1 MNLNYAIFR
10 SEPIFT
16 INDLAQI
23 GAHNKRD
30 KKSYRSNPDIDI
42 NKSKD
47 NIDLVPLNAKYVSGF
62 YNLTKEYKKEHDA
75 RMLTMRAD
83 RKKSF
88 KDMLD
93 ISKSVVADELLMSA
107 SHDFFKD
114 MTRDEIIN
122 WANTCMEFVY
132 NDLGYAKEQVLHSVL
147 HLDEKTPHIHCVVV
161 PLIKKFDK
169 RTKTERFTISKKQY
183 LKDNEHLS
191 LLQDKYHK
199 RLTDAGYCLERGIKG
214 SDTKH
219 IKIKDYKKIL
229 KKVSSN
235 MNVRINKLDDVLNTY
250 HNKLNTIKN
259 LPFDK
264 KHIIIDKDILDVMNS
279 LVSESNKV
287 KEIQPKLYAVFD
299 EINDYSKSY
308 NTLEKENQKYKKEV
322 DNLKKRNNELESK
335 IINLKLKIEY
345 LLNQLKEFFRDI
357 LHIGNDKSKDKV
369 EYKVKSYY
377 DNDTMTDDDIIDI
390 ASNTDKEHVLFDYA
404 DIPSYMRNDEIDDEF
419 VK

>member
-16 INDLAQI
+16 ITDLAQI

-30 KKSYRSNPDIDI
+30 KKSYKSNPDIDI

-47 NIDLVPLNAKYVSGF
+47 NIDLVPLNTKYVSGF
-62 YNLTKEYKKEHDA
+62 YNLTKEYKKEHDT

-88 KDMLD
+88 RDMID
-93 ISKSVVADELLMSA
+93 SSKSVVADELLMSA
-107 SHDFFKD
+107 SNDFFKG
-114 MTRDEIIN
+114 MTREEIIT

-132 NDLGYAKEQVLHSVL
+132 NDLGYTKEQVLHSVL

-161 PLIKKFDK
+161 PLIKKYDK

-183 LKDNEHLS
+183 IKDNEHLS

-199 RLTDAGYCLERGIKG
+199 RLTDVGYELERGIKG

-229 KKVSSN
+229 RKLENS
-235 MNVRINKLDDVLNTY
+235 MNIRINRLEDVLNTCN
-250 HNKLNTIKN
+250 NKLKTIKN
-259 LPFDK
+259 VPFDK
-264 KHIIIDKDILDVMNS
+264 KHIIIDKDILDVMNN
-279 LVSESNKV
+279 LVSESTKA
-287 KEIQPKLYAVFD
+287 KEIQPKLEAVLD

-322 DNLKKRNNELESK
+322 DNLKKRNN
-335 IINLKLKIEY
+335 
-345 LLNQLKEFFRDI
+345 
-357 LHIGNDKSKDKV
+357 
-369 EYKVKSYY
+369 
-377 DNDTMTDDDIIDI
+377 
-390 ASNTDKEHVLFDYA
+390 
-404 DIPSYMRNDEIDDEF
+404 
-419 VK
+419 

>member
-30 KKSYRSNPDIDI
+30 KKSYKSNSDIDI

-47 NIDLVPLNAKYVSGF
+47 NVDLVPLNTKYVSGF
-62 YNLTKEYKKEHDA
+62 YNLTKEYKKEHDT

-88 KDMLD
+88 RDMID
-93 ISKSVVADELLMSA
+93 SSKSVVADELLMSA
-107 SHDFFKD
+107 SNDFFKG
-114 MTRDEIIN
+114 MTREEIIT

-132 NDLGYAKEQVLHSVL
+132 NDLGYTKEQVLYSVL

-161 PLIKKFDK
+161 PLIKKYDK

-183 LKDNEHLS
+183 IKDNEHLS

-199 RLTDAGYCLERGIKG
+199 RLTDVGYELERGIKG

-229 KKVSSN
+229 RKLENS
-235 MNVRINKLDDVLNTY
+235 MNIRINRLEDVLNTCN
-250 HNKLNTIKN
+250 NKLKTIKN
-259 LPFDK
+259 VPFDK
-264 KHIIIDKDILDVMNS
+264 KHIIIDKDILDVMNN
-279 LVSESNKV
+279 LVSESTKV
-287 KEIQPKLYAVFD
+287 KEIQPKLEAVLD

-322 DNLKKRNNELESK
+322 DNLKKRNK
-335 IINLKLKIEY
+335 
-345 LLNQLKEFFRDI
+345 
-357 LHIGNDKSKDKV
+357 
-369 EYKVKSYY
+369 
-377 DNDTMTDDDIIDI
+377 
-390 ASNTDKEHVLFDYA
+390 
-404 DIPSYMRNDEIDDEF
+404 
-419 VK
+419 